1 MKTSLNDHEYIQY
14 SKQMLLTDVS
24 EKGQLALMNATA
36 IIVGVGGLG
45 QLVAQYLAASGVSI
59 IHLIDGDD
67 VELSNL
73 PRQILFNANDIGS
86 NKASIA
92 MKKLHQRNVVCDLSA
107 HQVFINP
114 GNYQALFDSL
124 VPKSSLASGLSS
136 AVLFDCCDNFT
147 TRQLVNR
154 IAIEYKMPLISA
166 SISADQGQWFV
177 YLPQSN
183 SSETQALSINSH
195 GCYHCVYPSDS
206 ILSQN
211 CSQAGVLGPAVGVMA
226 SMQALA
232 GMNQMIGRPIEY
244 GVLHRFDAKRLSWS
258 KAKMNIDKHC
268 HVCQ

>member
-1 MKTSLNDHEYIQY
+1 MKVSLNDHEYIRY

-24 EKGQLALMNATA
+24 EQGQLALMNATA

-59 IHLIDGDD
+59 IHLIDGDK

-73 PRQILFNANDIGS
+73 PRQILFNIDDIGI
-86 NKASIA
+86 NKASVA
-92 MKKLHQRNVVCDLSA
+92 VKKLHQRNVNCDLSA
-107 HQVFINP
+107 HQVLI
-114 GNYQALFDSL
+114 GADNYQALFNSL
-124 VPKSSLASGLSS
+124 IPTSLPANGTSSV
-136 AVLFDCCDNFT
+136 VLFDCSDNFA

-154 IAIEYKMPLISA
+154 IAIEYKLPLISA
-166 SISADQGQWFV
+166 SISADQGQWFA
-177 YLPQSN
+177 YLPLAA
-183 SSETQALSINSH
+183 SSASQTSTINLH

-232 GMNQMIGRPIEY
+232 GMNQIIGRPIEY

-268 HVCQ
+268 YVCQ